1 MYTLT
6 IEDSNTQIADQFSF
20 DHGSYVIGRL
30 DECDIVLPSS
40 SVSRKH
46 ARIFIEND
54 RCFIEDLGSA
64 NGVIVDGQRVIQ
76 RRDLGT
82 ASQIRIGDFYLYL
95 EFKATGQHG
104 RQSVLNTLFI
114 SNNSDHH
121 KLVRVNDSFA
131 GEEFSLSEI
140 ENTIG
145 RTDDNFILLSDQSI
159 SRQHAKIVRDADHYT
174 LVDLGSSNGTRLNGS
189 SVSGS
194 KRLKP
199 GDVVEFG
206 DVEFVFTEGD
216 VQVNLS
222 EYTHKKAS
230 RNNLTFVGGLAVLVL
245 FGLALGGLIVYA
257 LFWFKQSKQEAQ
269 PREQAVVAAPESVEG
284 RASSMLE
291 EGKSHMRRR
300 EWDNAISSFDEVLAL
315 APDNQEAQKLRQQAR
330 AEQEAGD
337 LLLKGEELSEQGR
350 HNDAR
355 EVLMKIPEDTVAAQ
369 RAKPTIEHVEKT
381 LAHNLKNEA
390 IRLLK
395 DSKLSKAEMQKA
407 HEKLVRSLDLAPDD
421 EEALE
426 AVREVE
432 SMMKKKRVDFKKYAR
447 Q

>member
-1 MYTLT
+1 MFTLT
-6 IEDSNTQIADQFSF
+6 IEDSNSQIADQFSF
-20 DHGSYVIGRL
+20 DHGSYVVGRL

-95 EFKATGQHG
+95 EFKGAGQHG

-114 SNNSDHH
+114 SNSSDHH

-159 SRQHAKIVRDADHYT
+159 SRQHAKIVRDADQYT
-174 LVDLGSSNGTRLNGS
+174 LIDLGSSNGTRLNGKQ
-189 SVSGS
+189 VKGI
-194 KRLKP
+194 KPLTP

-216 VQVNLS
+216 VQVDVT
-222 EYTHKKAS
+222 EYAGSKGAK
-230 RNNLTFVGGLAVLVL
+230 NNAAFFGGLAVLVL
-245 FGLALGGLIVYA
+245 FGLALGGLIVYG
-257 LFWFKQSKQEAQ
+257 LFWFKNNKEGAQ
-269 PREQAVVAAPESVEG
+269 TQTQAAATAPNSVEA
-284 RASSMLE
+284 RAGSVLD

-300 EWDNAISSFDEVLAL
+300 EWTKAIASFDEVLAL
-315 APDNQEAQKLRQQAR
+315 APDNTEAQQLREQAR
-330 AEQEAGD
+330 HEKNADE
-337 LLLKGEELSEQGR
+337 LLRKGEELSEQGR
-350 HNDAR
+350 HGDAR
-355 EVLMKIPEDTVAAQ
+355 EVLAQIPKDTVAAE
-369 RAKPTIEHVEKT
+369 RAQPTIEHVEKT
-381 LAHNLKNEA
+381 LAHNLKNQA
-390 IRLLK
+390 MRLLK
-395 DSKLSKAEMQKA
+395 ESRLSKAEMEEA
-407 HEKLVRSLDLAPDD
+407 HEKLVRSLSLVPDD
-421 EEALE
+421 EEALKL
-426 AVREVE
+426 VREVE
-432 SMMKKKRVDFKKYAR
+432 SKMEKSNIDFEKYAS

>member
-159 SRQHAKIVRDADHYT
+159 SRQHAKIVRDADRYT
-174 LVDLGSSNGTRLNGS
+174 LVDLGSSNGTRLNDSAVKGN
-189 SVSGS
+189 
-194 KRLKP
+194 KQLKP

-216 VQVNLS
+216 GQVDLS
-222 EYTHKKAS
+222 EYTRQKRS
-230 RNNLTFVGGLAVLVL
+230 SNNLTFVSGLAVLVL

-257 LFWFKQSKQEAQ
+257 LFWFKQSEGEAGSDD
-269 PREQAVVAAPESVEG
+269 PAALTAPESVEG
-284 RASSMLE
+284 RATAMLD

-300 EWDNAISSFDEVLAL
+300 EWDKAISSFDEVLAL
-315 APDNQEAQKLRQQAR
+315 APDNQEARKLRQQAR
-330 AEQEAGD
+330 SEREASD

-350 HNDAR
+350 HSDAR
-355 EVLMKIPEDTVAAQ
+355 EVLMQIPEETVAAQ
-369 RAKPTIEHVEKT
+369 RAEPTIEHVEKT

-390 IRLLK
+390 IRALK
-395 DSKLSKAEMQKA
+395 GSGLSKTEMQKV
-407 HEKLVRSLDLAPDD
+407 HDKLVRSLELAPGDD
-421 EEALE
+421 EALK
-426 AVREVE
+426 AVRDVE
-432 SMMKKKRVDFKKYAR
+432 AMMKKKRVDFTKYAR

>member
-1 MYTLT
+1 MFTLT
-6 IEDSNTQIADQFSF
+6 IEDSNSQIADQFSF

-82 ASQIRIGDFYLYL
+82 ASQIRVGDFYLYL
-95 EFKATGQHG
+95 EFKGAGQHG

-114 SNNSDHH
+114 SNSSDHH

-145 RTDDNFILLSDQSI
+145 RTDENFILLSDQSI
-159 SRQHAKIVRDADHYT
+159 SRQHAKIVRDGDNHT
-174 LVDLGSSNGTRLNGS
+174 IIDLGSSNGSRLNGRPLK
-189 SVSGS
+189 GS
-194 KRLKP
+194 EPLTP

-206 DVEFVFTEGD
+206 DVEFVFTAGD
-216 VQVNLS
+216 VQVDVS
-222 EYTHKKAS
+222 EYDRKKAS
-230 RNNLTFVGGLAVLVL
+230 GGNQLKVFGGLAALVLV
-245 FGLALGGLIVYA
+245 GLAIGGLIV
-257 LFWFKQSKQEAQ
+257 FGIFRIKQQKDGPA
-269 PREQAVVAAPESVEG
+269 EQAAAAGADSVGE
-284 RASSMLE
+284 RAGALLD

-300 EWDNAISSFDEVLAL
+300 EWTKAISSFDEVLAL
-315 APDNQEAQKLRQQAR
+315 APDHQEAVELREQAR
-330 AEQEAGD
+330 AQISADE
-337 LLLKGEELSEQGR
+337 LLTKGEELSEQGR
-350 HNDAR
+350 HGDAR
-355 EVLMKIPEDTVAAQ
+355 EVLKQIPEDTVAFQ
-369 RAKPTIEHVEKT
+369 RAQPTIEHVEKT

-395 DSKLSKAEMQKA
+395 QSRLSTAEMEEA
-407 HEKLVRSLDLAPDD
+407 HEKLVRSLSFAADD
-421 EEALE
+421 DEALE
-426 AVREVE
+426 LVREVE
-432 SMMKKKRVDFKKYAR
+432 AKMEKKRIDFEKYAR

>member
-6 IEDSNTQIADQFSF
+6 IEDTNSQIADQFSF

-54 RCFIEDLGSA
+54 RCFIEDMGSA

-82 ASQIRIGDFYLYL
+82 ASQIRVGDFYLYL
-95 EFKATGQHG
+95 EFKGSGQDS

-114 SNNSDHH
+114 SNTADHH
-121 KLVRVNDSFA
+121 KLVRVNDSFS

-159 SRQHAKIVRDADHYT
+159 SRQHAKIVRDGDEYT
-174 LVDLGSSNGTRLNGS
+174 LLDLGSSNGTRLNGKPVKS
-189 SVSGS
+189 A
-194 KRLKP
+194 KKLKP

-206 DVEFVFTEGD
+206 DIEFVFTEGD
-216 VQVNLS
+216 VSVDVSQYGSKNG
-222 EYTHKKAS
+222 S
-230 RNNLTFVGGLAVLVL
+230 RNNLAFFGGMAALVLV
-245 FGLALGGLIVYA
+245 GLALGGLLVFGLVRA
-257 LFWFKQSKQEAQ
+257 KKQSDPPDSMAT
-269 PREQAVVAAPESVEG
+269 AAPDSLEG
-284 RASSMLE
+284 RAQALIEDGQSE
-291 EGKSHMRRR
+291 MRRR
-300 EWDNAISSFDEVLAL
+300 QWNRAIASFDEVLAL
-315 APDNQEAQKLRQQAR
+315 APDNERAQQLRQKAR
-330 AEQEAGD
+330 RELTANE
-337 LLLKGEELSEQGR
+337 LLRKGEELSEQGR
-350 HNDAR
+350 HHDAR
-355 EVLMKIPEDTVAAQ
+355 EVLLDIPDDTVASK
-369 RAKPTIEHVEKT
+369 RAEPTIDHLEKT

-390 IRLLK
+390 VRLLK
-395 DSKLSKAEMQKA
+395 QKRVSKADMEKA
-407 HEKLVRSLDLAPDD
+407 HEKLVRSLSMVADD
-421 EEALE
+421 DEALE
-426 AVREVE
+426 QIRELE
-432 SMMKKKRVDFKKYAR
+432 DEMEKRKVDFEKYAR